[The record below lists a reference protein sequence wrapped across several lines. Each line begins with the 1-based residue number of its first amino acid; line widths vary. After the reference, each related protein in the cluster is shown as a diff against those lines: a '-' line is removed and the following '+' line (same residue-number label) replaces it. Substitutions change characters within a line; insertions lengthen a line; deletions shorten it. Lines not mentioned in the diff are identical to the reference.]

1 MNERITVRI
10 SDKKRATVSEID
22 AIIETYINHGG
33 DAVTIREGV
42 LGHGFMIIRAPGLK
56 TVIVKEYALNE
67 WSSVHDVSF
76 WNKMPK
82 KYQTILDNA
91 ASA

>member
-42 LGHGFMIIRAPGLK
+42 LGHGFMIIHAPGLK
-56 TVIVKEYALNE
+56 SVIVKERYLNC
-67 WSSVHDVSF
+67 WSSTHQISF

-82 KYQTILDNA
+82 KYQAMLDNA